1 MRLLCVV
8 IMTAPALAQPWE
20 VHDLTRPLPP
30 RVEGASCVT
39 TPAPSDAIVLFD
51 GTSLDAWRTGDGD
64 AAWPIEAGEA
74 VVGGGSITTRE
85 SFGDVQL
92 HVEWMAPESEAG
104 DEGQARGNS
113 GIFFM
118 ERYEVQV
125 LESVGSTTYADGMAA
140 SLYGQH
146 PPLVNPGLGIGRWQS
161 YDIIFRAP
169 RFDGDE
175 LVRPATVTVLHNGV
189 LVQDNTPLQGPTR
202 HKQRT
207 SYSAHAPTG
216 SISIQDHGDPM
227 RFRNIWVRPL
237 GDVEVAMDG
246 WETLFPAGGLGSAF
260 EIVSRTNQADAA
272 RMVEIVGDE
281 IRILYDWPDGE
292 APYGYL
298 LSKADYSSYD
308 LEFEYR
314 WGERRFAPRA
324 DRPMDSGLLLH
335 VRDASEVWPRCI
347 EYQVMEG
354 DTGTCYKIGRSEA
367 TVVRDGRPVEGDR
380 AGRAPRWSEHEVDGW
395 NACRIEV
402 RGDRASF
409 YLNGVLVNDLID
421 FTTGGEGG
429 GEVLDSGRIGVQ
441 IEAAEVT
448 FRGMRIRPAG

>member
-1 MRLLCVV
+1 MRFMIVAVL
-8 IMTAPALAQPWE
+8 TSPALAQPWD

-39 TPAPSDAIVLFD
+39 TPPPSDAIVLFD
-51 GTSLDAWRTGDGD
+51 GHSLDAWRTGNGD
-64 AAWPIEAGEA
+64 AAWRIENGEA
-74 VVGGGSITTRE
+74 VVQGGGITTRE

-92 HVEWMAPESEAG
+92 HVEWMAPASEAG
-104 DEGQARGNS
+104 DEGQGRGNS

-118 ERYEVQV
+118 ERYEIQV

-140 SLYGQH
+140 SIYGQT
-146 PPLVNPGLGIGRWQS
+146 PPLVNPGAGVGQWQS

-175 LVRPATVTVLHNGV
+175 LVSPATATVLHNGV
-189 LVQDNTPLQGPTR
+189 LVQDATVFQGPTR

-207 SYSAHAPTG
+207 RYVAHAPTG
-216 SISIQDHGDPM
+216 PISIQDHGDPM

-237 GDVEVAMDG
+237 GDAAVAASG
-246 WETLFPAGGLGSAF
+246 WESLFPAGGHGATF
-260 EIVSRTNQADAA
+260 EIVSRTSQEDAA

-298 LSKADYSSYD
+298 LSKASYSSYD

-314 WGERRFAPRA
+314 WGERRFAPRLDKA
-324 DRPMDSGLLLH
+324 MDSGILLH

-354 DTGTCYKIGRSEA
+354 DTGTCYKIGRTEA
-367 TVVRDGRPVEGDR
+367 TVVRDGRAVEGDR
-380 AGRAPRWSEHEVDGW
+380 AAHVPRWGDHEVEGW
-395 NACRIEV
+395 NRCRIEV
-402 RGDRASF
+402 RGDRASY
-409 YLNGVLVNDLID
+409 YLNDVLVNDLVD

-448 FRGMRIRPAG
+448 FKNMRIRPAE